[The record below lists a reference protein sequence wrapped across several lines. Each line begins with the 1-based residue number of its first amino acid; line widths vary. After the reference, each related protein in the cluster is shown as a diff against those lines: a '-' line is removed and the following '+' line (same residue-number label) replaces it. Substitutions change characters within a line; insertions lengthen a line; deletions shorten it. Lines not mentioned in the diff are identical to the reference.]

1 MRNFLVLESNY
12 GPFVINRNDRLQ
24 APSLLLSGRP
34 HIQSE
39 LDKILGLVAR
49 LPPDAIAVDAGA
61 NAGLVAVPIAQ
72 LLAPKGGR
80 VLAFEVQRMMY
91 YALCGTVALNG
102 LDNLFAYHLGLGDSL
117 REQEITPPDY
127 GVLQDFGTFS
137 LLEGR
142 EAAHSDTVSIVTIDS
157 LELPRLD
164 FLKIDVE
171 GMDIEV
177 LKGGARTI
185 KAHRPWCWV
194 EYWKVG
200 APEIKMSFAAEGY
213 EFFVMDDLNLLCAPR
228 ERIAAAG
235 IEIDAPRV

>member
-1 MRNFLVLESNY
+1 MRNFLVLESNF
-12 GPFVINRNDRLQ
+12 GPFIINRHDRLQ
-24 APSLLLSGRP
+24 GPALLLSGRP
-34 HIQSE
+34 HIQGE

-49 LPPDAIAVDAGA
+49 LPPEAIVVDAGA
-61 NAGLVAVPIAQ
+61 NAGLVSVPIAQ
-72 LLAPKGGR
+72 LLAPKAGR

-102 LDNLFAYHLGLGDSL
+102 LENLFVYHLGLGDSL
-117 REQEITPPDY
+117 REAAIAPPDY

-137 LLEGR
+137 LLEQGGANPS
-142 EAAHSDTVSIVTIDS
+142 EQVSIVTIDS

-177 LKGGARTI
+177 LRGGANTIRT
-185 KAHRPWCWV
+185 HRPWCWV

-200 APEIKMSFAAEGY
+200 APQVKGAFNAEGY

-228 ERIAAAG
+228 ERIAEVG
-235 IEIDAPRV
+235 INIDAPRV